1 MREAVVATMWF
12 VLAGTLCAITVG
24 SWDTSAPPDVRFVAF
39 MAIWAVAGVL
49 PPAFYKLMREW
60 FR

>member
-1 MREAVVATMWF
+1 MKEAAVATIWF
-12 VLAGTLCAITVG
+12 VLAGAICAITVG
-24 SWDTSAPPDVRFVAF
+24 SWQTEAPPDVRFVAF